1 MLDASDTREAA
12 MASSNRQASQPPV
25 MAVLAQLLPLERTFK
40 DAWKLAVRFREAE
53 GFREYL
59 RRRAALVVPA
69 LTLFCLISIA
79 CAAATVILL
88 AERHP
93 MLALPAMVLAPFV
106 LAGSFFIE
114 ALVFFSWLEGRALA
128 QALGRRAKKEFD
140 FGQLPSVPWLLA
152 GIFFVAPLVVL
163 IVVAPAAA
171 LVLILLAVVIALAIA
186 RFDR

>member
-1 MLDASDTREAA
+1 
-12 MASSNRQASQPPV
+12 MATPNRQAPQPPV
-25 MAVLAQLLPLERTFK
+25 MALLAQLLPLERTLK
-40 DAWKLAVRFREAE
+40 DAWKLAARFREAE

-59 RRRAALVVPA
+59 RRRAAFVVPA

-106 LAGSFFIE
+106 LVGSFLIE

-128 QALGRRAKKEFD
+128 QALGRRGHNKLY
-140 FGQLPSVPWLLA
+140 FGNMPAVPWVLANATPEEEAGLRATAPRLLGVIQDRVWEPRFA
-152 GIFFVAPLVVL
+152 RLMAPLYQSTQT
-163 IVVAPAAA
+163 
-171 LVLILLAVVIALAIA
+171 
-186 RFDR
+186 

>member
-12 MASSNRQASQPPV
+12 MATPNRQAPQPPV
-25 MAVLAQLLPLERTFK
+25 MALLAQLLPLERTLK
-40 DAWKLAVRFREAE
+40 DAWKLAARFREAE

-59 RRRAALVVPA
+59 RRRAAFVVPA
-69 LTLFCLISIA
+69 LALFCLISIA

-106 LAGSFFIE
+106 LVGSFFIE

-128 QALGRRAKKEFD
+128 QALGRRGKNKLD
-140 FGQLPSVPWLLA
+140 FGKMPAVPWVLA
-152 GIFFVAPLVVL
+152 AIFLVVSLMVL
-163 IVVAPAAA
+163 ISVSPAAA
-171 LVLILLAVVIALAIA
+171 LVLILLAVLIAFAIA